1 MNWPVQPI
9 GPRPSEPVTIAPV
22 DPTRPP
28 ERRRGRDEDEQQRKR
43 REPRDAPEGEARPD
57 ADGHIDVLA

>member
-9 GPRPSEPVTIAPV
+9 GPRPTDTIVPV
-22 DPTRPP
+22 DRTQGTQ
-28 ERRRGRDEDEQQRKR
+28 RRRGRDEDEQQHKR
-43 REPRDAPEGEARPD
+43 RQREDGAESRPEPD

>member
-9 GPRPSEPVTIAPV
+9 GPRPTDTIVPV
-22 DPTRPP
+22 DRTQGTQ
-28 ERRRGRDEDEQQRKR
+28 RRRGRGEDAQEREQRQPHHDGA
-43 REPRDAPEGEARPD
+43 EAQEGPD

>member
-9 GPRPSEPVTIAPV
+9 GPRPTETIVPV
-22 DPTRPP
+22 DRTQGVQ
-28 ERRRGRDEDEQQRKR
+28 RRRGRDEDQPEREQR
-43 REPRDAPEGEARPD
+43 RQHDDGAEGQAGPD

>member
-9 GPRPSEPVTIAPV
+9 GPRPTDTIVPV
-22 DPTRPP
+22 DRTQGTQ
-28 ERRRGRDEDEQQRKR
+28 RRRGRDEDEHEQKR
-43 REPRDAPEGEARPD
+43 RQPDDDAENTAGPD